1 MKKTLEDKIGMVL
14 FLIPALVLFTAFFI
28 YPVGYVIATSFLKW
42 DGMGTAQFV
51 GLNNYVAIFKDDVF
65 RVSIKNNVIWA
76 LAGGLVQVPLATL
89 AALLLAKKPKGWK
102 IFRTVFFLPNII
114 SGLALAMLWMA
125 VFNNNYGILNG
136 LLKIVGLGNLQNN
149 WLGNVYTAFPVMVTY
164 WVFYIGYYMVIILAD
179 ISCIPETYYEAADL
193 DGASKIK
200 QDIYITLPL
209 IRGSICTC
217 MTLAMVYGLRQFEQV
232 YLMTNGGP
240 DNTTSVMVLY
250 LFKNLGNLNY
260 GRANAAGVVLMII
273 GAIVI
278 VSVRKLFDLKKYE
291 V

>member
-136 LLKIVGLGNLQNN
+136 LLKIVGLGNMQNN